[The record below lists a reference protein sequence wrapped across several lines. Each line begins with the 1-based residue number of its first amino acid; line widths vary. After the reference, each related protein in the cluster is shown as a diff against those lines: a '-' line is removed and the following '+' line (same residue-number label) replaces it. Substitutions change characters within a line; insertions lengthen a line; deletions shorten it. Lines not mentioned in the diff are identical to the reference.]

1 MKGIDSPLSTP
12 AGLTGSPKLYSPLI
26 LQSLEILFQPKCRP
40 RQEGGLG
47 VTQRVQLGATLIMG
61 MGFTVL
67 CALYLCVWRENSIDL
82 FFFFLMWLWGGPK
95 GGNKNVKIQFDFET
109 KGWCCLTV

>member
-1 MKGIDSPLSTP
+1 MKGIDSPSSTT
-12 AGLTGSPKLYSPLI
+12 AHLTGSPKLYSPLF
-26 LQSLEILFQPKCRP
+26 LQCLEILFQSKHRP

-61 MGFTVL
+61 MGFIVL
-67 CALYLCVWRENSIDL
+67 YPLYFCVWREHSTDH
-82 FFFFLMWLWGGPK
+82 FFKIWLWGGPE
-95 GGNKNVKIQFDFET
+95 GENTNVKIQFDFET